1 MQPMIIECIAFSGIV
16 AALLCTLLLLSKNEN
31 RHSDY
36 YLMIWMAVFCSDLIY
51 YLFPSVLPEQL
62 QSFGFT
68 IPVLS
73 MAMLYLYVMSLT
85 FNTELR
91 LKYLIRHSFF
101 YILYNAVFILTSVF
115 YEKIG
120 FKNSIPYFISGRYPE
135 VMNFLTYL
143 MAVLHVLYMILC
155 FSALKKY
162 QKLLPEYYSALEKIS
177 LNWLKYI
184 FVSLIVL
191 FVIVFCVIAFSSR
204 FESVSLSGTFKTVA
218 AIQSVYLFCIIFF
231 SLRQRLIFSSNIVVV
246 PDQNKREKTSSMNS
260 GDLPDDISL
269 KLLEFMRSNQ
279 PYLDED
285 LSLLKLSQQLG
296 VSTHQLSQT
305 INQKLN
311 TNFYQL
317 VNSYRVEEVKKKLKD
332 PQFSKFSILG
342 IAFESGFNSKS
353 TFNKIFKEETGMTP
367 SEYKKSGSS
376 EKES

>member
-1 MQPMIIECIAFSGIV
+1 MIIECIAFSGI
-16 AALLCTLLLLSKNEN
+16 AAVLLCALLLLSENEN

-36 YLMIWMAVFCSDLIY
+36 YLMIWMVVCCSGLIY
-51 YLFPSVLPEQL
+51 YIFPSVFPEYL

-73 MAMLYLYVMSLT
+73 MAMLYLYVISLT

-91 LKYLIRHSFF
+91 TKYLMRHSLF
-101 YILYNAVFILTSVF
+101 YISYNAVFILTSVF
-115 YEKIG
+115 YQKIG
-120 FKNSIPYFISGRYPE
+120 FKNNIPYFVNGKYGNIID
-135 VMNFLTYL
+135 FLTYP
-143 MAVLHVLYMILC
+143 MAVLPVLYIILC

-191 FVIVFCVIAFSSR
+191 FVIVFCVITFSSR
-204 FESVSLSGTFKTVA
+204 LKSLSLSGTFKIVA
-218 AIQSVYLFCIIFF
+218 ALQSVYLFSIIFF
-231 SLRQRLIFSSNIVVV
+231 SLRQRLIFSPNVVLV
-246 PDQNKREKTSSMNS
+246 PVQNKRQKAHTLNS
-260 GDLPDDISL
+260 GDLSDDISR
-269 KLLEFMRSNQ
+269 KLLEFMISKQ

-285 LSLLKLSQQLG
+285 LSLLKLSQQLE
-296 VSTHQLSQT
+296 VSTHQLSQV
-305 INQKLN
+305 INQNLN

-332 PQFSKFSILG
+332 PQFSKWSILG

-376 EKES
+376 AKES

>member
-1 MQPMIIECIAFSGIV
+1 MIIECIVFSGIA

-31 RHSDY
+31 RHSEY
-36 YLMIWMAVFCSDLIY
+36 YLMIWMTVCCSGLIY
-51 YLFPSVLPEQL
+51 YLFPSVLPEYL

-73 MAMLYLYVMSLT
+73 MAMLYLYVISIT

-91 LKYLIRHSFF
+91 SKYLIRHSLF
-101 YILYNAVFILTSVF
+101 YIFYNVVFILTSAL
-115 YEKIG
+115 YQKIG
-120 FKNSIPYFISGRYPE
+120 FKNNIPYFINGKQME
-135 VMNFLTYL
+135 VMNFLTYP
-143 MAVLHVLYMILC
+143 MAALPVLYIILC

-162 QKLLPEYYSALEKIS
+162 QRLLPEYYSALEKIS

-191 FVIVFCVIAFSSR
+191 FLVVFCIITFSSR
-204 FESVSLSGTFKTVA
+204 AENLSLSGTFRIVA
-218 AIQSVYLFCIIFF
+218 AVQSIYLFCIVFF
-231 SLRQRLIFSSNIVVV
+231 SLRQRLIFSPHGVWVA
-246 PDQNKREKTSSMNS
+246 PDQNDKEKASPVNAGNVSH
-260 GDLPDDISL
+260 DISM
-269 KLLEFMRSNQ
+269 KLLELMITDQ

-285 LSLLKLSQQLG
+285 LSLLKLSQQLE
-296 VSTHQLSQT
+296 VSTHQLSQV
-305 INQKLN
+305 INQNLN

-367 SEYKKSGSS
+367 SEYKKSGLPT
-376 EKES
+376 KES